1 VIAIISLMMRL
12 FMYRISIILSLLAL
26 SHTLAAQT
34 VLVTGSNRGIGLEF
48 VSQYAER
55 DWDVIATSRSPMDD
69 YDLQALAKKYK
80 NIQIETLDVTDQ
92 HEIEALVAKL
102 EKRPIDLL
110 INNAGLLGDRS
121 KQQWG
126 EINKETFDQL
136 MDVNVFGPLK
146 VSEAFSKN
154 VIASE
159 KKQIIVLSSIIGS
172 IGMRNSPTP
181 LPSLAISKA
190 AVNMAMKTVA
200 TQLESDGV
208 HVAMLFP
215 GSVQTRM
222 MHQAFG
228 MDIEEASNKK
238 DFDYGFESLT
248 PSESVTKMI
257 SVIDKLDRSKT
268 GLFLNNDGT
277 EIPW

>member
-1 VIAIISLMMRL
+1 
-12 FMYRISIILSLLAL
+12 MYRISIILSLLAL

-136 MDVNVFGPLK
+136 MDVNVFR
-146 VSEAFSKN
+146 
-154 VIASE
+154 
-159 KKQIIVLSSIIGS
+159 SI
-172 IGMRNSPTP
+172 
-181 LPSLAISKA
+181 
-190 AVNMAMKTVA
+190 
-200 TQLESDGV
+200 
-208 HVAMLFP
+208 
-215 GSVQTRM
+215 
-222 MHQAFG
+222 
-228 MDIEEASNKK
+228 
-238 DFDYGFESLT
+238 
-248 PSESVTKMI
+248 
-257 SVIDKLDRSKT
+257 
-268 GLFLNNDGT
+268 
-277 EIPW
+277 

>member
-1 VIAIISLMMRL
+1 M
-12 FMYRISIILSLLAL
+12 FRISIILSLLAL
-26 SHTLAAQT
+26 SQTLAAQT

-277 EIPW
+277 EILW